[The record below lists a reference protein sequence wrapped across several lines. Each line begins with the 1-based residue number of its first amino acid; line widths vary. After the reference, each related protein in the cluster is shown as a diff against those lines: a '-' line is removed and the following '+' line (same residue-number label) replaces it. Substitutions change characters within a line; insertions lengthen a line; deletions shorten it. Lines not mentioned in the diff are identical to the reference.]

1 MNPRDY
7 HILARELTEG
17 NRPVNF
23 RTAIN
28 RAYYATYN
36 VGVENLE
43 EMGFNI
49 DKGPQ
54 GHKQVQ
60 RRLNQSGTEEL
71 VHVSSKLSDLQSS
84 RIDAD
89 YRMENQVVERMKN
102 AEALVKQAGELIETI
117 DSCCTGDNREQI
129 VATIEEYLEKFPK
142 GSV

>member
-17 NRPVNF
+17 NRPVDF

-43 EMGFNI
+43 EMGFKI
-49 DKGPQ
+49 DEGPQ

-71 VHVSSKLSDLQSS
+71 VHVSSKLGDLYSS

-89 YRMENQVVERMKN
+89 YRLQKQSVERKKN
-102 AEALVKQAGELIETI
+102 AVAWVELSGQLIESI
-117 DSCCTGDNREQI
+117 DNFCTGNNRGQI
-129 VATIEEYLEKFPK
+129 IASISNYLDRFPE